1 LYERMLKEK
10 DEMMGRLE
18 RLIEK
23 KWNYYKL
30 WQMLYKRNYFE
41 LTVDETN
48 KIKKAQQFLEKAQ
61 RKN

>member
-1 LYERMLKEK
+1 
-10 DEMMGRLE
+10 
-18 RLIEK
+18 
-23 KWNYYKL
+23 
-30 WQMLYKRNYFE
+30 MLYKRNYFE